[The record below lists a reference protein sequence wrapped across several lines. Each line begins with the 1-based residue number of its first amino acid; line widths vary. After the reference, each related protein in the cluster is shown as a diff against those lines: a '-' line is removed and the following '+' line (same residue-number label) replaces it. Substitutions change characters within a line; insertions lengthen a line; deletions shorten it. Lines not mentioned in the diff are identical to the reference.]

1 VIKSRRM
8 KWLGHVAHVG
18 RKQMH
23 RFWQIKP
30 ERRNHMEN
38 LDINES

>member
-8 KWLGHVAHVG
+8 EWVGHVAHVG
-18 RKQMH
+18 MKKVH
-23 RFWQIKP
+23 RFWQKNP
-30 ERRNHMEN
+30 EGRNHMEN